1 MGDWVA
7 QWDEVTI
14 KYFTVHKNIFTV
26 QIYSAWFFYNVET
39 RQSTWEKPQEMDHIS
54 FKQPGGE
61 DSSSN
66 GNDMS

>member
-1 MGDWVA
+1 MGRGDN
-7 QWDEVTI
+7 Q
-14 KYFTVHKNIFTV
+14 IFLLYTKIFLSV